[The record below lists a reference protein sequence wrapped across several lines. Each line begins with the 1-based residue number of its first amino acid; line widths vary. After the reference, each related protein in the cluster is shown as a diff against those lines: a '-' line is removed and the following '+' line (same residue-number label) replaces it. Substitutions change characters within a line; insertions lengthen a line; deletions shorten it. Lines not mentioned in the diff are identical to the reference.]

1 MSEELS
7 PQSATEEAGTQ
18 EDSSASPSFSG
29 PIKIVLLIAVI
40 GVVGFSIWKFGDQ
53 LSLSALAERETEF
66 RQFQSDHPVMVY
78 GVAFLVYV
86 AVAGLSL
93 PGAAGMTLI
102 IGWLF
107 GFWSA
112 MLIVSFG
119 STAGAT
125 VAFLLSRYLMRDAI
139 QNRFGDRLTKFNE
152 ALEREGAFYLFTL
165 RLIPV
170 VPFFVINV
178 VMGLTP
184 LRVTTFWWVSQ
195 VGMIPGTAAY
205 VYAGTSVPDLQTLA
219 TKGAGGIISPQLLG
233 AFVILGLLPIVIK
246 KILSWTT
253 VRREGERKGEGESGN

>member
-1 MSEELS
+1 
-7 PQSATEEAGTQ
+7 
-18 EDSSASPSFSG
+18 
-29 PIKIVLLIAVI
+29 
-40 GVVGFSIWKFGDQ
+40 
-53 LSLSALAERETEF
+53 
-66 RQFQSDHPVMVY
+66 
-78 GVAFLVYV
+78 
-86 AVAGLSL
+86 
-93 PGAAGMTLI
+93 MTLI

-125 VAFLLSRYLMRDAI
+125 VAFLLSRHLMRDAI
-139 QNRFGDRLTKFNE
+139 QNRFGERLFKFNE

-246 KILSWTT
+246 KVLSWTT
-253 VRREGERKGEGESGN
+253 AGRGGERKGEGEKGK